1 MKGLIRVLMA
11 LFLFAALISLP
22 LASADVMVQSSI
34 AASTTVDHKYIE
46 ICQTTENNCNGQ
58 ENYKPNDNA
67 TLGYTGLLTVCPT
80 FDSQYCNNNYYQ
92 YNDFLGIC
100 NPFNLTGNFT
110 IYFISDCSLEITLTH
125 ETGKCSQSQTYT
137 ITNGQEISLQL
148 YHSNEVSYYI
158 SESFEGGQ
166 PQCYNNCC
174 SAEIFL
180 GFVSL

>member
-1 MKGLIRVLMA
+1 MKGLIRVIVA
-11 LFLFAALISLP
+11 IFLLSALISLP

-34 AASTTVDHKYIE
+34 EASSTIDHKYID
-46 ICQTTENNCNGQ
+46 ICQTSENKCNGQ
-58 ENYKPNDNA
+58 ENYKPNHNA
-67 TLGYTGLLTVCPT
+67 TLGYAGTLTFCPS
-80 FDSQYCNNNYYQ
+80 FDYQYWNNNYYQ

-110 IYFISDCSLEITLTH
+110 IYFISDCNLEITLTH

-148 YHSNEVSYYI
+148 YSSGEVSYYI
-158 SESFEGGQ
+158 SAGFESGQ
-166 PQCYNNCC
+166 QQCGNNCC

-180 GFVSL
+180 GFVPS